1 MPRVNLPPGCSSLQ
15 MEDGSRYK
23 AGRPGGAVTVSD
35 SHAAAIDRVSG
46 NGTAGLVSA
55 GFRVFGSSPKA
66 GRWCNHCQ
74 PARLWNAWNDFCPKC
89 NAPTEPEL

>member
-1 MPRVNLPPGCSSLQ
+1 

-46 NGTAGLVSA
+46 NGDAGLVT
-55 GFRVFGSSPKA
+55 GKFRAFGGGTKA
-66 GRWCNHCQ
+66 GRWCAACR
-74 PARLWNAWNDFCPKC
+74 RLWYVWALVCPRCGEVTKS
-89 NAPTEPEL
+89 ERERF